1 MRRAIIGFVASLT
14 AFAVVGCTSAS
25 SSSGL
30 EQAKGADGEPPTEAV
45 TVQRVDFQV
54 TYRLEGVT
62 EDSAEVGLL
71 PNPHLTLVPSVP
83 LNSPVVAGQD
93 IGTIEVDPR
102 VRSQLDRD
110 GAHSD
115 LDQSRLA
122 QLEAMTGIGVAP
134 VDGLLAGPDDAP
146 VIVADGVDVVVALTP
161 IQHLR
166 YRSLL
171 FAGQS
176 EVETVVGVRQVPCA
190 AVWIENRVGDVGADG
205 EVTSARLRCRLPRA
219 VETVAGLRARL
230 ILSTEP
236 IADALVVLNTYIGYD
251 AAADG
256 YFLIIREGG
265 TERRVPVLVGAT
277 DGVRRVILSDVPAGA
292 ELVRPREESSG

>member
-30 EQAKGADGEPPTEAV
+30 EQAKGADGEPPTEAA

-54 TYRLEGVT
+54 TYRLGAHR
-62 EDSAEVGLL
+62 DSAEVG
-71 PNPHLTLVPSVP
+71 PTNPHLTLVPVP

-190 AVWIENRVGDVGADG
+190 AVWIENRVGDVGAAG

-219 VETVAGLRARL
+219 GETVAGLRARL

-265 TERRVPVLVGAT
+265 TERRVPVLVGAM
-277 DGVRRVILSDVPAGA
+277 
-292 ELVRPREESSG
+292 